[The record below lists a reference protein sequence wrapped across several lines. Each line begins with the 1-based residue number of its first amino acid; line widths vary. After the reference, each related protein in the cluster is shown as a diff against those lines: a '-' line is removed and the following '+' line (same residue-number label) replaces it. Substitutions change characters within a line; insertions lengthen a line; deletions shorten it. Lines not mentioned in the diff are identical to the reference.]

1 MSFSADV
8 KNELAR
14 LPVEKQCCQKAEL
27 LGLLKMSGAMVLSGS
42 GMGVHFSTENAALAR
57 RVLQLL
63 KTNYA
68 VQTEVVITRSRR
80 LKKNNRYQVRVLP
93 SPVVTAALRELQMLP
108 DEVARGSLLAQTC
121 CRRAFLRGVFLG
133 GGSLSRP
140 ASDYHL
146 EIVTENKQLAQAI
159 VKVMHAF
166 SLSARLTDRKDDYI
180 VYLKEGNA
188 IIDFLRVVGAAQ
200 ALLEFENVRIV
211 KEMRNGVNR
220 VVNCET
226 ANLNKVIRVAVPQVE
241 SIQFLKQQI
250 GYAKLPQYLR
260 DTAELRLA
268 HPEAPLSEL
277 VELCHGEVG
286 RSGMNHRLK
295 KLVQLAKD
303 WGLEMKEASGV
314 TSAQAGGAPGGE
326 GRMK

>member
-1 MSFSADV
+1 MSFSAEV

-14 LPVEKQCCQKAEL
+14 METNKTCCQKAEL
-27 LGLLKMSGAMVLSGS
+27 LGLLRMSGALTLSGQ
-42 GMGVHFSTENAALAR
+42 GMSVRFSTENAALAR
-57 RVLQLL
+57 RVLQIL
-63 KTNYA
+63 KANYA
-68 VQTEVVITRSRR
+68 VQTEVVVARSKR

-93 SPVVTAALRELQMLP
+93 SPAVTQALRELQILP
-108 DEVARGSLLAQTC
+108 GEEEQGSLLGRTC

-146 EIVTENKQLAQAI
+146 EIVTKNKLLAQTI
-159 VKVMHAF
+159 VKTMRNF

-188 IIDFLRVVGAAQ
+188 IIDFLRVVGAYNS
-200 ALLEFENVRIV
+200 LMEFENVRIV
-211 KEMRNGVNR
+211 KEMRNEVNR

-226 ANLNKVIRVAVPQVE
+226 ANLGRVVRVAVPQVE
-241 SIQFLKQQI
+241 SIKFLKQRRAYQS
-250 GYAKLPQYLR
+250 LPQYLK

-268 HPEAPLSEL
+268 HPEASLSEL

-295 KLVQLAKD
+295 KLVLLARE
-303 WGLEMKEASGV
+303 WGLELK
-314 TSAQAGGAPGGE
+314 GGE
-326 GRMK
+326 CEKK